1 MSNISSKLAKLFNLP
16 KHTRSFELKVEFEKP
31 VIIKCEYYP
40 EVNSLPIELCTAEF
54 ELVEK
59 Q

>member
-1 MSNISSKLAKLFNLP
+1 MFNLP